1 MDLQRHIRAALGL
14 MGDLALV
21 SSDNG
26 IVQGQPVDIDGYYL
40 TNSEKTSQAMRP
52 SQTLNLAIASL

>member
-1 MDLQRHIRAALGL
+1 